1 MILGFIVFM
10 LAVIAII
17 AMIVASIEL
26 ALRDADKERVERLA
40 EKRFKEMLDN
50 AEIRVIQR
58 LEIVDEYHRKERS

>member
-10 LAVIAII
+10 LAIIAII
-17 AMIVASIEL
+17 AMIVSSIEL
-26 ALRDADKERVERLA
+26 ALRAADKERVERLA

>member
-10 LAVIAII
+10 LAIIAII